1 MYAKTFP
8 YAYVNTVLCLMEW
21 KHLPHTCMQES
32 HYYSESFTCY
42 LISQSTHF
50 LCLIY
55 HLVKMILSDSCI
67 TIKSAHFYTCVI
79 KESFST
85 NWAHLRLRDRKR
97 KNTGCCCQER
107 SELIVWMFLTTFTSS
122 SCIQPIWLHRRA
134 LSLEIMQRSLF
145 VAWRSVNRFLNELF
159 NSTRFISLYQCNVF
173 LFFLLYTCSLY
184 FLCMSCMW
192 HQSLSLF

>member
-32 HYYSESFTCY
+32 HYYSESFT
-42 LISQSTHF
+42 LSHF
-50 LCLIY
+50 SVHPFPLFDLSSCENDT
-55 HLVKMILSDSCI
+55 VSDSCI

-85 NWAHLRLRDRKR
+85 NWAHLRLRHRKR

-107 SELIVWMFLTTFTSS
+107 SELIVWMFWNYIHF
-122 SCIQPIWLHRRA
+122 
-134 LSLEIMQRSLF
+134 LF
-145 VAWRSVNRFLNELF
+145 VHSAHLTPPQ
-159 NSTRFISLYQCNVF
+159 STEPGDHATFIVCGVKVS
-173 LFFLLYTCSLY
+173 
-184 FLCMSCMW
+184 
-192 HQSLSLF
+192 

>member
-55 HLVKMILSDSCI
+55 LLVKMILCQIAALLSNLHILYMCYQRI
-67 TIKSAHFYTCVI
+67 VQHKL
-79 KESFST
+79 ST
-85 NWAHLRLRDRKR
+85 FEAE
-97 KNTGCCCQER
+97 TQEKKKH
-107 SELIVWMFLTTFTSS
+107 
-122 SCIQPIWLHRRA
+122 WLL
-134 LSLEIMQRSLF
+134 LSGKI
-145 VAWRSVNRFLNELF
+145 
-159 NSTRFISLYQCNVF
+159 
-173 LFFLLYTCSLY
+173 
-184 FLCMSCMW
+184 
-192 HQSLSLF
+192 